1 MNESIPFLVKARG
14 ILKGFFGWVILGNV
28 IFVLLFFLQL
38 KIDANLD
45 DNVVLA
51 IVWLPTVT
59 AILVLFIKKRI
70 GIGVGVVSAV
80 IMNVGIWMRIL
91 SFPGS
96 TFPGFTVETILIMG
110 MPLPSG
116 ILIFMLMQ

>member
-1 MNESIPFLVKARG
+1 MNESVPLLVRARD
-14 ILKGFFGWVILGNV
+14 ILKGFFGWVILGNI
-28 IFVLLFFLQL
+28 IFVLLLFLQL
-38 KIDANLD
+38 KIDANLG

-70 GIGVGVVSAV
+70 GIGIGIVSAV
-80 IMNVGIWMRIL
+80 IMNVGIWMKIL
-91 SFPGS
+91 SSPGS
-96 TFPGFTVETILIMG
+96 TFPGFTAEMILIMG